1 MGLVGLVEFDDHFKW
16 KYGFLWSKGIPWAP
30 AIWWSQLFDYPQ
42 LFDDPQPFDDPQ
54 LFNDQLKVW
63 HLIIQKSMWYLDL
76 RWSCFSLFNLE
87 DLLNWGNGGLNFN
100 FLQIEHAWLWMNF
113 EFILKKRSVISW
125 RISRKWIAGNLLS
138 SPLRALGLLL
148 HMGPEGFRNRKKHPS
163 FLLMPNFH
171 KLQEDSK
178 NVSLKIGSWKPQ
190 KLFQIF
196 KNAYYKIS
204 RSKRPKYP

>member
-1 MGLVGLVEFDDHFKW
+1 
-16 KYGFLWSKGIPWAP
+16 
-30 AIWWSQLFDYPQ
+30 
-42 LFDDPQPFDDPQ
+42 
-54 LFNDQLKVW
+54 
-63 HLIIQKSMWYLDL
+63 MWYLDL

-148 HMGPEGFRNRKKHPS
+148 ADSAPTVGRGKTFWHVDRVFSLHNSETKSKKIDPKVGNEPS
-163 FLLMPNFH
+163 RQG
-171 KLQEDSK
+171 LQTGR
-178 NVSLKIGSWKPQ
+178 LTKIGVVLQ
-190 KLFQIF
+190 KLDSWI
-196 KNAYYKIS
+196 KNRDLGPKKK
-204 RSKRPKYP
+204 RSLHDANHVLATTGLSCAKKKVGVFWGINRLWAKKRLLDQT